1 MTAEYLGR
9 IKGMKTLKQ
18 IIAEGIV
25 TPASALEERKAQ
37 DEREK
42 LEFASS
48 VEDEE
53 RYRRVRPSMAN
64 PPLTI
69 AGSSDQQYSRVPLDE
84 D

>member
-37 DEREK
+37 VSGNWA
-42 LEFASS
+42 ASLNL
-48 VEDEE
+48 
-53 RYRRVRPSMAN
+53 YRTV
-64 PPLTI
+64 L
-69 AGSSDQQYSRVPLDE
+69 
-84 D
+84 

>member
-9 IKGMKTLKQ
+9 IKGVKTLKQ
-18 IIAEGIV
+18 VIAQGIV

-48 VEDEE
+48 VEDEG

>member
-1 MTAEYLGR
+1 
-9 IKGMKTLKQ
+9 MKTLKQ

>member
-18 IIAEGIV
+18 MIAEGV
-25 TPASALEERKAQ
+25 VSPASAL
-37 DEREK
+37 
-42 LEFASS
+42 
-48 VEDEE
+48 EE

-69 AGSSDQQYSRVPLDE
+69 AGSSDQQYTRVPIDE

>member
-25 TPASALEERKAQ
+25 SPASALEERKAQ
-37 DEREK
+37 DAREK
-42 LEFASS
+42 LEFARSI
-48 VEDEE
+48 EDEE

-69 AGSSDQQYSRVPLDE
+69 AGSSDQQYTRVPIDE